1 MIVQVPQRAS
11 DFNRVWKALWST
23 GRHARRRSVSAVILL
38 GLLATAVVWFW
49 EPQQFNVILVTL
61 DTTRADRIG
70 CYGYQAALTPSLD
83 AMAVN
88 GVLFER
94 AYTPV
99 PLTLPAHTSLLTGL
113 YPPEH
118 GLHVNGMG
126 RLASEIPVLA
136 EILKKRNYSTAA
148 FLSAFVL
155 NSKFGLNRGFQTY
168 DDDLSQTTQAESFL
182 HRRRDGRSVMDAAL
196 GWLQTLRGQP
206 FFCWVHLYDVHGEY
220 DARESLFGDRFS
232 QQPYDAGIAVQ
243 DQQLGRLIEFLKSR
257 GLTQQTL
264 VIVVGDHG
272 EGLMDH
278 GEQEHGMFLYESAV
292 RVPLVISGLP
302 SVKSGHRVSTPV
314 SLVDL
319 MPTVLDCL
327 AVGQKFTLS
336 GRSLKP
342 SIQGADLEPRP
353 CYLETD
359 APFEY
364 HWAPLRALIMGRH
377 KFIQTAR
384 PEFYDLIDDPGE
396 IHNLADSTGSER
408 QDLENRLDEMLA
420 SFTPRAAG
428 SLHLSAKEK
437 QILSSLG
444 YASGKAAAIGAESQ
458 QTLFD
463 VKDML
468 PVYNMTLEA
477 QHLLGTQQ
485 VTAAI
490 EKLNAILEQAPH
502 YDNARVL
509 LGDAFMSQKKFSEA
523 VQAYETVLKNN
534 SEQPKAHAHLAAALA
549 IQGRLPEAASH
560 YRRALEMDSEG
571 TTWHLQFAQVLC
583 GLRNYEAAIAE
594 YREAIRCD
602 PGYIRAYLELGGLL
616 TESGRYDEAIQNFE
630 ATLKFHPDLPLAHLN
645 LATVLTRAK
654 RNRQALA
661 HAQKAV
667 ELDPENFEA
676 RFNLGTLLLIESR
689 VQDAID
695 QLDES
700 LRLRPDDPR
709 PREQLERARAYL
721 KAKRP

>member
-1 MIVQVPQRAS
+1 MIVQVPQRVS
-11 DFNRVWKALWST
+11 EFIRVWSKFWDN
-23 GRHARRRSVSAVILL
+23 GRHDRRRLVAAIILL
-38 GLLATAVVWFW
+38 GMLATAVAWFW
-49 EPQQFNVILVTL
+49 PRQQFNVILVTL

-83 AMAVN
+83 AMAAN

-99 PLTLPAHTSLLTGL
+99 PLTLPSHASLLTGL

-118 GLHVNGMG
+118 GLHVNGLG
-126 RLASEIPVLA
+126 RLATEIPVLA
-136 EILKKRNYSTAA
+136 EILRKRNYSTAA

-155 NSKFGLNRGFQTY
+155 NSKFGLNRGFETY
-168 DDDLSQTTQAESFL
+168 DDDLSQTTQAESFV

-196 GWLQTLRGQP
+196 SWLQAHCKTP
-206 FFCWVHLYDVHGEY
+206 FFCWVHLYDAHGEY
-220 DARESLFGDRFS
+220 DARESLFGDRFA

-243 DQQLGRLIEFLKSR
+243 DLQLGRLKEFLKSR
-257 GLTQQTL
+257 GLTKQTL

-272 EGLMDH
+272 EGLMEH
-278 GEQEHGMFLYESAV
+278 GEQEHGMLLYESAV

-302 SVKSGHRVSTPV
+302 FVKSGLRVSTPV

-327 AVGQKFTLS
+327 AVGQKIQLS

-342 SIQGADLEPRP
+342 SIQGADLELRP

-364 HWAPLRALIMGRH
+364 HWAPLRALIVGRH
-377 KFIQTAR
+377 KLIQTSR

-396 IHNLADSTGSER
+396 LHNLVDSAGIER
-408 QDLENRLDEMLA
+408 QDLENRLDEMLE
-420 SFTPRAAG
+420 SFTPRTAG

-444 YASGKAAAIGAESQ
+444 YVSGKAVVVGADLQ
-458 QTLFD
+458 RTLPD
-463 VKDML
+463 IKDML
-468 PVYNMTLEA
+468 PIYNMTFEA
-477 QHLLGTQQ
+477 QQLLGAQQ
-485 VTAAI
+485 LTAAI

-549 IQGRLPEAASH
+549 IQGHLPEAASH
-560 YRRALEMDSEG
+560 FRRALEMDSEG
-571 TTWHLQFAQVLC
+571 TTWHLQLAQVFC
-583 GLRNYEAAIAE
+583 GLRNYEAAVAE

-630 ATLKFHPDLPLAHLN
+630 ATLKLHPDLPLAHLN
-645 LATVLTRAK
+645 LATVLSRAK
-654 RNRQALA
+654 RFRQALP

-667 ELDPENFEA
+667 ELEPENFEA
-676 RFNLGTLLLIESR
+676 RFNLGTLLLIENR

-695 QLDES
+695 QLNES

-709 PREQLERARAYL
+709 PREQLERAKGYL
-721 KAKRP
+721 KAKLP

>member
-1 MIVQVPQRAS
+1 MAQVRQRGSDFIRVGKEVWGTVPQI
-11 DFNRVWKALWST
+11 
-23 GRHARRRSVSAVILL
+23 RRRSVAAIILV
-38 GLLATAVVWFW
+38 GMFTTAVVSFW
-49 EPQQFNVILVTL
+49 PQRQFNVILVTL

-70 CYGYQAALTPSLD
+70 CYGYQLALTPSLD
-83 AMAVN
+83 AMAAR

-99 PLTLPAHTSLLTGL
+99 PLTLPSHASMLTGL

-126 RLASEIPVLA
+126 RLAGEIPVLA
-136 EILKKRNYSTAA
+136 EILKQRNYSTAA

-168 DDDLSQTTQAESFL
+168 DDDLSQTTQAESYL

-196 GWLQTLRGQP
+196 SWLQTHCGQP
-206 FFCWVHLYDVHGEY
+206 FFCWVHLYDAHCEY
-220 DARESLFGDRFS
+220 DARESLFGDRFV

-243 DQQLGRLIEFLKSR
+243 DLQLGRLSEFLKNR
-257 GLTQQTL
+257 GLTKQTL

-272 EGLMDH
+272 EGLMEH
-278 GEQEHGMFLYESAV
+278 GEQEHGMLLYESAV

-302 SVKSGHRVSTPV
+302 IVKAGHRVSTPV

-327 AVGQKFTLS
+327 AVGQKFPLS

-364 HWAPLRALIMGRH
+364 HWAPLRALVMNGS
-377 KFIQTAR
+377 KFIRTAR

-396 IHNLADSTGSER
+396 VRNLADTAGSER
-408 QDLENRLDEMLA
+408 PDLENRLDEMLA
-420 SFTPRAAG
+420 SFAPRAAG

-444 YASGKAAAIGAESQ
+444 YASGKAVVVEADSQ
-458 QTLFD
+458 QTLPD

-468 PVYNMTLEA
+468 PVYNMTFEA
-477 QHLLGTQQ
+477 QQLLGNQQ
-485 VTAAI
+485 LTGAI
-490 EKLNAILEQAPH
+490 EKLNAILELTPH

-509 LGDAFMSQKKFSEA
+509 LGDALMSQKKFSEA
-523 VQAYETVLKNN
+523 IQAYETVLKNN
-534 SEQPKAHAHLAAALA
+534 SEQPKAHAHLATALA

-560 YRRALEMDSEG
+560 YRRALEMDTEG
-571 TTWHLQFAQVLC
+571 TTWHLQLAQVLC
-583 GLRNYEAAIAE
+583 GLKNYEAAVAE

-616 TESGRYDEAIQNFE
+616 AEFGRYDEAIQNFE
-630 ATLKFHPDLPLAHLN
+630 ATLKLHPDLLLAHLN

-654 RNRQALA
+654 RNTQALV
-661 HAQKAV
+661 HARKAV

-676 RFNLGTLLLIESR
+676 RFNLGTLLLIENQ

-695 QLDES
+695 QLSES
-700 LRLRPDDPR
+700 VRLRPDDPR
-709 PREQLERARAYL
+709 PQGQLERAKAYL
-721 KAKRP
+721 KGKRP